1 MEGGY
6 KLVDIRE
13 PYRGGVKMIQREFY
27 TQRKD
32 GVKLYRTYSD
42 AGMMIRQNETGV
54 EYAEAIDVEGAP
66 YTYTE
71 TETPIETP
79 QMTTEERLQDAETA
93 LGIIFGEAE

>member
-1 MEGGY
+1 
-6 KLVDIRE
+6 
-13 PYRGGVKMIQREFY
+13 MIQREFY

-54 EYAEAIDVEGAP
+54 EYAEAIDVEGAS

-71 TETPIETP
+71 TETRIPA
-79 QMTTEERLQDAETA
+79 EEAAEDTDALRARLADTETA
-93 LGIIFGEAE
+93 AKILLGEAE